1 MPKPRRRYRIASHH
15 YIVADDI
22 KTKREARR
30 PLVDIV
36 ADRVEKCRRSRTCT
50 TTRTGDTV
58 VITLG
63 GRAAAKHGQIWDSF
77 RINEQP

>member
-1 MPKPRRRYRIASHH
+1 MPKPRRRYRIA
-15 YIVADDI
+15 
-22 KTKREARR
+22 
-30 PLVDIV
+30 
-36 ADRVEKCRRSRTCT
+36 

-63 GRAAAKHGQIWDSF
+63 GRVAAKHGQIWDSF

>member
-1 MPKPRRRYRIASHH
+1 MLA
-15 YIVADDI
+15 
-22 KTKREARR
+22 
-30 PLVDIV
+30 DIV
-36 ADRVEKCRRSRTCT
+36 ADSVEKCRRGRTCT